1 MGFLGRILKAPAESQ
16 SEEQDEFN
24 AEEKGLLMVPSL
36 PGGEAEPGTREDG
49 IGQAQ
54 VYTAEDGL
62 GPDPSED
69 SEAQPLGSNEDP
81 LDLAAV
87 ASGAQG
93 QPKPVADQQPGADE
107 ESSDGA
113 LDFFRATVIRQSSL
127 PSALRDNL
135 EDVSAAELLA
145 EARSIR
151 NCLLGEGTAAGERG
165 ADRRA
170 A

>member
-1 MGFLGRILKAPAESQ
+1 MGFLGRILKTPAESQ

-36 PGGEAEPGTREDG
+36 PGGEAEPGTSEDG
-49 IGQAQ
+49 IDQGG
-54 VYTAEDGL
+54 VTTAEDGPMDL
-62 GPDPSED
+62 PEAGPDP
-69 SEAQPLGSNEDP
+69 AGALQPGGNAGDP
-81 LDLAAV
+81 LDLAAM
-87 ASGAQG
+87 ASGAQE
-93 QPKPVADQQPGADE
+93 QPEPGAVQ

-113 LDFFRATVIRQSSL
+113 LDLFRAAAVRESVL
-127 PSALRDNL
+127 PSALTDSL

-151 NCLLGEGTAAGERG
+151 NSLLGGGSAALAKE
-165 ADRRA
+165 ADQRA

>member
-1 MGFLGRILKAPAESQ
+1 MGFLGRILKTPAESQ

-36 PGGEAEPGTREDG
+36 PGGEAEPGTTEDG
-49 IGQAQ
+49 IDQGG
-54 VYTAEDGL
+54 VTTAEDGP
-62 GPDPSED
+62 GPEPIED
-69 SEAQPLGSNEDP
+69 AEAQPLGSDEGP

-93 QPKPVADQQPGADE
+93 QPEPGAVQ
-107 ESSDGA
+107 ESSDDA
-113 LDFFRATVIRQSSL
+113 MDLFRAAAVRESVL
-127 PSALRDNL
+127 PSALTDSL
-135 EDVSAAELLA
+135 EDVSAAELLT

-151 NCLLGEGTAAGERG
+151 NSLLGGGSAAPGKE